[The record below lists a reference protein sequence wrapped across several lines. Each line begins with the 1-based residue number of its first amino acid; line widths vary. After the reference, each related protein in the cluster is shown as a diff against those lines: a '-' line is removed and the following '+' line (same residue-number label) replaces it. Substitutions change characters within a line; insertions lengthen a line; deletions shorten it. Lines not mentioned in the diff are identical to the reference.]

1 MRRLVLLRHGQTA
14 WNAAGR
20 AQGHTDVPLDERGH
34 QQAKAAAAALSAY
47 SPRLLW
53 SSDLLRARET
63 AAHVADET
71 GLTAVLDARLR
82 EYAVGDNRMGLT
94 LEEYAEQFPEE
105 HAHLEAGDTHLIP
118 GRESDAETQARML
131 GVLADVI
138 DLIEDGTTGV
148 VVTHGAA
155 LRLGLAAYLGW
166 PRSVAATIGVLDNC
180 SWVELVESAPRHN
193 PGPRRWRLA
202 AYNVRPADPDFASGP
217 GVG

>member
-14 WNAAGR
+14 WNATGR
-20 AQGHTDVPLDERGH
+20 AQGHRDIPLDEVGH
-34 QQAKAAAAALSAY
+34 QQAKAAASALAAY

-63 AAHVADET
+63 ADHVAEET
-71 GLTAVLDARLR
+71 GLVPVLDARLR

-94 LEEYAEQFPEE
+94 LEEYAARFPAE

-118 GRESDAETQARML
+118 GRETDADTRARMA
-131 GVLADVI
+131 GVLTELAG
-138 DLIEDGTTGV
+138 LIEEGTTGV

-155 LRLGLAAYLGW
+155 LRLGLAGFLDW
-166 PRSVAATIGVLDNC
+166 PESVEDTVRVVANCAWAELEVTI
-180 SWVELVESAPRHN
+180 SRHN
-193 PGPRRWRLA
+193 PVPLRWRLA
-202 AYNVRPADPDFASGP
+202 AYNVRASDPDFASGP